1 MSILKKKTTKKD
13 AKEVAVKAATVSNA
27 LKNVKSVVLVPRV
40 TEKAA
45 LAQSINKYTFV
56 VKNNATKAEV
66 KREIAANYSV
76 TPSNVNFINV
86 EGKRKRTN
94 RGMGRR
100 SDFKK
105 AIVTLPKGQSIT
117 IHEGV

>member
-1 MSILKKKTTKKD
+1 MSILKKKTTTKKV
-13 AKEVAVKAATVSNA
+13 AASKEVVATTTP
-27 LKNVKSVVLVPRV
+27 KNVKSVVLVPRV

-45 LAQSINKYTFV
+45 SAQSINKYTFV
-56 VKNNATKAEV
+56 VKNDATKSEV
-66 KREIAANYSV
+66 KREIAAEYSV
-76 TPSNVNFINV
+76 TPSAVNFINV